1 MSKRKVIHPEM
12 RAQQTILR
20 LQALRL
26 SEGYQAKIAR
36 ERATDIRKAIKELSK
51 YHYSEWEGM
60 AADHII
66 KEPKLKETITKLYLN
81 VGTPVA
87 RVAVNRFLQRKADTS
102 DMWEEALYEWT
113 KKHMGAKIGLM
124 EAAVNDWLKNE
135 VRRVIEDNPGAGI
148 EKMTQIMQRS
158 VSQNWNNVKEWQTRR
173 IVQTETMG
181 AMNVAA
187 TESSDLLGMDY
198 ERTWSIAGNNTR
210 PTLEV
215 MDGVTIQKGEFFNV
229 GVFMMAHP
237 MDDSMGAP
245 AGEII
250 NCSCCSIDMPI
261 DSGIIL

>member
-1 MSKRKVIHPEM
+1 MSKRKVITPAM

-20 LQALRL
+20 LQALAL
-26 SEGYQAKIAR
+26 SEAYKAKLARDRTIA
-36 ERATDIRKAIKELSK
+36 IRKAVKELSK
-51 YHYSEWEGM
+51 YPYSEWEGM

-66 KEPKLKETITKLYLN
+66 KEPKLKTTLTNLYLN

-87 RVAVNRFLQRKADTS
+87 RVAVNRFLSRKADAE
-102 DMWEEALYEWT
+102 DMWEEALYNWV
-113 KKHMGAKIGLM
+113 KKNMGAKINLM

-158 VSQNWNNVKEWQTRR
+158 VADSWSNVKEWQTRR
-173 IVQTETMG
+173 IVQTETMS

-187 TESSDLLGMDY
+187 SESIDLLGINY

-210 PTLEV
+210 PTHEV

-229 GVFMMAHP
+229 GGFLMAHP

-250 NCSCCSIDMPI
+250 NCSCCAIDMPK
-261 DSGIIL
+261 DSGLVM

>member
-1 MSKRKVIHPEM
+1 MSKRKVITPAM

-20 LQALRL
+20 LQALAL
-26 SEGYQAKIAR
+26 SEAYKAKLAR
-36 ERATDIRKAIKELSK
+36 DRTTAIHKAIKELSK
-51 YHYSEWEGM
+51 YPYTEWEGM

-81 VGTPVA
+81 VGTPIA
-87 RVAVNRFLQRKADTS
+87 RVAVNRFLQRKADAS

-113 KKHMGAKIGLM
+113 RKHMGAKIGLM
-124 EAAVNDWLKNE
+124 EAAVNDWLKDQ
-135 VRRVIEDNPGAGI
+135 VRKVIEENPGAGI

-158 VSQNWNNVKEWQTRR
+158 VSKNWNAVKEWQTRR

-187 TESSDLLGMDY
+187 SESIDLLGIDY

-210 PTLEV
+210 PSHEV

-229 GVFMMAHP
+229 GGYLMAHP